1 VYRVGRLA
9 WRPVSARCDFMVQAL
24 RTSLRYGGL
33 RQGGLQPGLGGD
45 SIFATSS
52 LDLNFA
58 KHKNLGTIV
67 DATTG
72 AQLVTF
78 TRASS
83 GTYVDSEGVIR
94 TAVTNL
100 LLRSEEF
107 DNASW
112 GGGASGN
119 ATVTPN
125 AIAAPFGSITADL
138 LDDTSTTQ
146 VQARSQV
153 INIVS
158 STGSYTLSAFVRPNT
173 SSIVSLRLGLGGATA
188 TNGEVVVDLA
198 TGAAQWRSGTNV
210 ATSFAITSAGGDWY
224 RISVTVTDNGTGN
237 NAATIELRP
246 AFALTY
252 TDTLNVTAQGS
263 AYFWGAQVEQSATV
277 GEYIPTTSTI
287 NSAPRFDHDP
297 TTGESLGL
305 LVEEQRTNLLLYSAC
320 DSNWPTGGF
329 GTPTYNL
336 DLSALGVFS
345 GVQVA
350 SLGQNWHSIYRAGIS
365 LTASTVYAFT
375 LFYRAGTSGRVRL
388 TLRNNT
394 TSTETI
400 VNGVAG
406 NLSVSAAFAG
416 AATILSQYLCSDGLT
431 YVVTGTFTPNGTSA
445 NHWYRI
451 GPDSTTSGQTVIA
464 LGGQLEVG
472 AFPTSYIPTTGATA
486 TRAADVASISGSNFG
501 VSRTNL
507 LLRSEEFE
515 TGWNLT
521 NILAFGSGST
531 VNAIA
536 SPNGSVTAD
545 KVTEDTA
552 TGFHRIGQQFSHIA
566 GVTYTF
572 TVFVKA
578 AERTKIHLQ
587 LSANL
592 FKIALFDLATGT
604 TANPDATIINYGN
617 DWYRCSLTSTATTT
631 TSATALVEIA
641 DDSGN
646 RQYAGDGTSG
656 LYLWGAQLETGST
669 ATAYIP
675 TTTAAVTVVESPW
688 YRQDEGT
695 LFADARTQQSATGH
709 ILAGVSTGSF
719 ASSAYLSK
727 ASDNFLKASPDAAPS
742 SLNISLQSVS
752 SNVGLR
758 AALAFTAGTG
768 SASATMNGG
777 TVGTDAST
785 GIPITMSQIGIGTAP
800 WSTGTTLW
808 NGHIARLTYWP
819 ARLSDSTL
827 QTITQ

>member
-1 VYRVGRLA
+1 MRLSGTKTGAINQYR
-9 WRPVSARCDFMVQAL
+9 
-24 RTSLRYGGL
+24 
-33 RQGGLQPGLGGD
+33 GLGNQLWDLAGNRP
-45 SIFATSS
+45 S
-52 LDLNFA
+52 LDLPFA
-58 KHKNLGTIV
+58 DNKSLV

-72 AQLVTF
+72 ANLVDF

-94 TAVTNL
+94 TATTNL

-210 ATSFAITSAGGDWY
+210 GTSFAITSAGGDWY

-263 AYFWGAQVEQSATV
+263 AYFWGAQVEKSTTV
-277 GEYIPTTSTI
+277 GEYISTTSTI

-486 TRAADVASISGSNFG
+486 TRAADVASISGSNF
-501 VSRTNL
+501 S
-507 LLRSEEFE
+507 S
-515 TGWNLT
+515 
-521 NILAFGSGST
+521 
-531 VNAIA
+531 
-536 SPNGSVTAD
+536 
-545 KVTEDTA
+545 
-552 TGFHRIGQQFSHIA
+552 
-566 GVTYTF
+566 
-572 TVFVKA
+572 
-578 AERTKIHLQ
+578 
-587 LSANL
+587 
-592 FKIALFDLATGT
+592 
-604 TANPDATIINYGN
+604 
-617 DWYRCSLTSTATTT
+617 
-631 TSATALVEIA
+631 
-641 DDSGN
+641 
-646 RQYAGDGTSG
+646 
-656 LYLWGAQLETGST
+656 
-669 ATAYIP
+669 
-675 TTTAAVTVVESPW
+675 W

-695 LFADARTQQSATGH
+695 MFAECAVAQPASGGNQFCFRSSESNYGNSVALNVQSSG
-709 ILAGVSTGSF
+709 F
-719 ASSAYLSK
+719 ASLSTAAGGVFNGIASRAPSAASPIGPQDCLTQLSK
-727 ASDNFLKASPDAAPS
+727 PLPSRSPHYHARHTDN
-742 SLNISLQSVS
+742 N
-752 SNVGLR
+752 
-758 AALAFTAGTG
+758 
-768 SASATMNGG
+768 
-777 TVGTDAST
+777 
-785 GIPITMSQIGIGTAP
+785 
-800 WSTGTTLW
+800 
-808 NGHIARLTYWP
+808 
-819 ARLSDSTL
+819 
-827 QTITQ
+827 